1 MGQYWLVSSH
11 LFMGRSRTISNE
23 QILKAAR
30 EVFLAKGF
38 GGSTLEIARRAGV
51 SEGSI
56 FKLFST
62 KEKLFFA
69 AIGADDMLNWVKEL
83 KTLPA
88 QGDLKENLVMLSLQI
103 IELLLDLMPRLI
115 MMHSKGLPPANLKG
129 FPVHLPGFV
138 EPPQPPLIR
147 DLKVVTLFFQH
158 ELELGRIRP
167 CDPEMA
173 ASTLLS
179 WLTHYILSRHT
190 MGESSQSDQQ
200 QDDMQQHVR
209 GFIDFFWQGI
219 API

>member
-1 MGQYWLVSSH
+1 
-11 LFMGRSRTISNE
+11 MGRSRTISNE

-30 EVFLAKGF
+30 EVFLAEGF

-56 FKLFST
+56 FKRFST

-69 AIGADDMLNWVKEL
+69 AMGADDMPNWVKEL
-83 KTLPA
+83 KTLPG

-103 IELLLDLMPRLI
+103 IEFLLELMPRMI
-115 MMHSKGLPPANLKG
+115 MMHSKGPPPPNLQG
-129 FPVHLPGFV
+129 NFPVHLPGFV
-138 EPPQPPLIR
+138 EPPRPPLIR
-147 DLKVVTLFFQH
+147 DLKAVTLFFQH

-179 WLTHYILSRHT
+179 WLTHYILSRHM
-190 MGESSQSDQQ
+190 MGESGQSDQQ
-200 QDDMQQHVR
+200 QDDMQQYVR